1 MPSIEK
7 VLSIYYIVE
16 YKPPSSRVSP
26 MNFFISYA
34 DALAKELNE
43 DGSNI
48 GDIVVDWE
56 SLIKKVSTVT
66 TNDTVTPDQHTSR
79 PSQDGIMPGHKFKP
93 RSVNNPVFK
102 LSEIWPRKK
111 ESNLTHSVPM
121 HLEGSL
127 KSTTIIIV
135 RRKTSGGI
143 RKKKLNTC
151 ENGEN

>member
-1 MPSIEK
+1 
-7 VLSIYYIVE
+7 
-16 YKPPSSRVSP
+16 

-48 GDIVVDWE
+48 GDIVVDWKP
-56 SLIKKVSTVT
+56 LIKKVSTAT
-66 TNDTVTPDQHTSR
+66 TNDTVVPDNHTSH
-79 PSQDGIMPGHKFKP
+79 PDQDGIMPGHKFKP

-111 ESNLTHSVPM
+111 ESNLTRSVPVY
-121 HLEGSL
+121 LEGSL
-127 KSTTIIIV
+127 KSTTVIIV
-135 RRKTSGGI
+135 RRKTSGVV

-151 ENGEN
+151 DSGEN